1 MIRVW
6 AAAFV
11 GLWVVPGCGPALP
24 GDEATGTT
32 AVETTGAAPTS
43 VVPTS
48 EGTSD
53 GTSEETTDGTSD
65 GSSGEPGPICP
76 EGHASMALQWGL
88 EIPVPDGFELFQVT
102 PGLVRLPDGRIA
114 VAVDGLKGADE
125 WQVGVQFVS
134 ALGELQERVMATAP
148 PAFEVNLGEAMVRDD
163 GRLVLVGARR
173 EVGAEVGWVGL
184 LSEDGTAV
192 ELHDLAEPALNTPR
206 AVVDV
211 DDTTMILAVDRVSL
225 TVWVG
230 AIEAETGA
238 TPWATQ
244 LPGGLAQVDMAA
256 GPGGEVVVVRGSW
269 DGGPSSELRAWR
281 FTSAGEILWDR
292 TFTPTDPGLGVMGGL
307 TITPDGQVVVLEVWP
322 ELGAV
327 FATSLRV
334 VDGAM
339 NWRTKVAASDAN
351 GSPRAGGALA
361 AADGTHVIIGQNDEF
376 ESLPVTGTVR
386 PLSPGGVLGPVI
398 SLDLQQRFGSTVLTP
413 ARGPC
418 GEMLVLQLETPGWLG
433 SFAP

>member
-32 AVETTGAAPTS
+32 AVETTGAVPTS

-48 EGTSD
+48 EGT
-53 GTSEETTDGTSD
+53 GEGTTDG
-65 GSSGEPGPICP
+65 
-76 EGHASMALQWGL
+76 
-88 EIPVPDGFELFQVT
+88 
-102 PGLVRLPDGRIA
+102 GRA
-114 VAVDGLKGADE
+114 
-125 WQVGVQFVS
+125 
-134 ALGELQERVMATAP
+134 
-148 PAFEVNLGEAMVRDD
+148 
-163 GRLVLVGARR
+163 GRRGRGGAR
-173 EVGAEVGWVGL
+173 
-184 LSEDGTAV
+184 
-192 ELHDLAEPALNTPR
+192 
-206 AVVDV
+206 
-211 DDTTMILAVDRVSL
+211 
-225 TVWVG
+225 
-230 AIEAETGA
+230 
-238 TPWATQ
+238 
-244 LPGGLAQVDMAA
+244 
-256 GPGGEVVVVRGSW
+256 
-269 DGGPSSELRAWR
+269 
-281 FTSAGEILWDR
+281 
-292 TFTPTDPGLGVMGGL
+292 LGVMGGL

-322 ELGAV
+322 ELGEV

-339 NWRTKVAASDAN
+339 DWRTKVAASDAN

-361 AADGTHVIIGQNDEF
+361 AVDGTHVIVGQNDEF